1 VVQRRGVAVG
11 GVEEE
16 VDALRSPVHGWG
28 FDEGPVESVTVED
41 LGRFAYGCEAVC
53 VADFL
58 EHERGW
64 DDGQNVV
71 AAGAAVSEGVAV
83 DFVDDVASLRGG
95 VGEAG
100 WVDCAAVRADEGFGE
115 RGVGACYVVRGCRA
129 DAVGLGLVC

>member
-1 VVQRRGVAVG
+1 MIQRRGVAVG

-16 VDALRSPVHGWG
+16 VDALCGPVHGWG
-28 FDEGPVESVTVED
+28 FNEGPVEGVAVED
-41 LGRFAYGCEAVC
+41 LGWFADGCEAVC
-53 VADFL
+53 AADFL

-64 DDGQNVV
+64 DDGQDVV

-100 WVDCAAVRADEGFGE
+100 WVDCAAVGADDRFGE
-115 RGVGACYVVRGCRA
+115 RGVGACYVGRGCRA
-129 DAVGLGLVC
+129 DAVGLGLVG